1 VGGLKIGIFEHRR
14 LSFFSRFQQRPNS
27 LDKVQPGWISVRDLP
42 AGMRLVAAGYFNTM
56 EDLMKPGDKPSAS
69 AAELA
74 EMINKAIFDLEICN
88 SDYDKIMKIV
98 HADQHLDAQE
108 KNLLKQLQDMLAN
121 GTIKRVAG

>member
-1 VGGLKIGIFEHRR
+1 
-14 LSFFSRFQQRPNS
+14 
-27 LDKVQPGWISVRDLP
+27 
-42 AGMRLVAAGYFNTM
+42 
-56 EDLMKPGDKPSAS
+56 MKPGMKPSAS
-69 AAELA
+69 GAELA
-74 EMINKAIFDLEICN
+74 EMIKKAIFDLEICN

>member
-1 VGGLKIGIFEHRR
+1 
-14 LSFFSRFQQRPNS
+14 
-27 LDKVQPGWISVRDLP
+27 
-42 AGMRLVAAGYFNTM
+42 
-56 EDLMKPGDKPSAS
+56 MKPGVKPSAS

-74 EMINKAIFDLEICN
+74 ERINKAIFDLEICN

-121 GTIKRVAG
+121 GTIKRVPG